1 MPPSL
6 EHPLWRDKCNAS
18 CIRQFLVKLL
28 RLSGYEAAIC
38 TSKWQGSGKVP
49 GGDDHEYIDVI
60 VNGNIGGSDRLI
72 VDIDFRSHFEIAR
85 AVESYDAIL
94 ASLPVFLPKLMHSCP
109 LTSKDVQSKHQSGST
124 RSCTK
129 RNCKAS
135 VSAPGETP
143 LQHACRGCNQSSC

>member
-1 MPPSL
+1 MDQHECNLLSTVHSL
-6 EHPLWRDKCNAS
+6 LLSMNKTDLHYAKEGQCNAS

-28 RLSGYEAAIC
+28 RLSGYDVAVY

-49 GGDDHEYIDVI
+49 GGDHEYIDVI

-94 ASLPVFLPKLMHSCP
+94 ASLPVFLPKLMHSC
-109 LTSKDVQSKHQSGST
+109 LQTSKDVQSKHQSCST

-129 RNCKAS
+129 SGCE
-135 VSAPGETP
+135 APK
-143 LQHACRGCNQSSC
+143 H